1 MGEEPDPTKMPLEAS
16 AFPYEVQ
23 VAFFVLGLLPDRYEG
38 MSGTYM
44 GKDWSSANFIFEAYN
59 IEDIQT
65 IVFFAKTYENM
76 LVTQR
81 AEEQKQKQK
90 QAERRSKSGGKNTF
104 QVTG

>member
-1 MGEEPDPTKMPLEAS
+1 MGEEPDPAKMPLEAS

-90 QAERRSKSGGKNTF
+90 QAERRSKSGGRNTF

>member
-38 MSGTYM
+38 ATGTYM
-44 GKDWSSANFIFEAYN
+44 GKDWSSATFIFEAYK
-59 IEDIQT
+59 IEDVPT
-65 IVFFAKTYENM
+65 IVFFAKTYETM
-76 LVTQR
+76 LVNKK
-81 AEEQKQKQK
+81 AEEQKQRQK
-90 QAERRSKSGGKNTF
+90 QAERRAKGGGRNTF

>member
-1 MGEEPDPTKMPLEAS
+1 MPLEAS
-16 AFPYEVQ
+16 VFPHEVQ

-44 GKDWSSANFIFEAYN
+44 GKDWSSANFIIKTYKIEN
-59 IEDIQT
+59 IETVIY
-65 IVFFAKTYENM
+65 FAKTYENI
-76 LVTQR
+76 LVKHK
-81 AEEQKQKQK
+81 AEEAERKRK